1 MGFECNLVIYSFIHS
16 FYLIIM
22 VSLTELE
29 KNIDPTT
36 CLVTGGASFVGS
48 HVVSRLL
55 QAGHIV
61 KATARSKNKLETCLG
76 HLLEDAPETARLEFI
91 EADLTQRGLFD
102 DAVKGCTHVFHLASP
117 FILNIKGSEAEEKIV
132 KPAVEGVE
140 NVLSAVLNTPSVKKV
155 VMTSSIVAMCG
166 DNVEHK
172 KDPSDTVGYVGEDDW
187 NSVSTLWKGA
197 YNYSKTLAEKK
208 AWEMAK
214 DASFEL
220 ICVNPGFVLGPP
232 LCKGSGE
239 SIMFAEQ
246 CLSGKFRSGFPPLYL
261 SAVDVRDVAAA
272 HTVAAFSA
280 SAHGRYLCAAGVR
293 NMHHLLRDV
302 GQKFS
307 PEKKLVGPMTP
318 VWLVWILSNVF
329 RMLPWE
335 ALSPGLNKPME
346 LGNERI
352 QKDLGVNFI
361 PPEQS
366 LYDMLV
372 CMEAWD

>member
-1 MGFECNLVIYSFIHS
+1 ME
-16 FYLIIM
+16 
-22 VSLTELE
+22 VSLTDVE
-29 KNIDPTT
+29 KNAGPTT

-48 HVVSRLL
+48 HIVNRLL

-61 KATARSKNKLETCLG
+61 RATGRSKEKLETCLA
-76 HLLEDAPETARLEFI
+76 HLPENAPKSARLEFI
-91 EADLTQRGLFD
+91 EADLTQPGSFD
-102 DAVKGCTHVFHLASP
+102 QAVKECTHVFHVASP
-117 FILNIKGSEAEEKIV
+117 FILTLKGPEAEEKLV
-132 KPAVEGVE
+132 KPAVQGVE

-166 DNVEHK
+166 DNLEHK
-172 KDPSDTVGYVGEDDW
+172 KDPKDTVGYVGEDDW
-187 NSVSTLWKGA
+187 NSVSSVWHGS

-239 SIMFAEQ
+239 SITFAKQ
-246 CLSGKFRSGFPPLYL
+246 CLEGKFRSGFPALYL
-261 SAVDVRDVAAA
+261 SAVDVRDVALA
-272 HTVAAFSA
+272 HTVAAFNASA
-280 SAHGRYLCAAGVR
+280 SGRYLCAAEVR
-293 NMHHLLRDV
+293 NMHDLLKDV
-302 GQKFS
+302 GKNFS
-307 PEKKLVGPMTP
+307 PERKLVGPMTP
-318 VWLVWILSNVF
+318 VWLLWILSNIF
-329 RMLPWE
+329 RLLPWE
-335 ALSPGLNKPME
+335 ALSPGLDKPME

-352 QKDLGVNFI
+352 QRDLGMHFI

-372 CMEAWD
+372 CIEAWD